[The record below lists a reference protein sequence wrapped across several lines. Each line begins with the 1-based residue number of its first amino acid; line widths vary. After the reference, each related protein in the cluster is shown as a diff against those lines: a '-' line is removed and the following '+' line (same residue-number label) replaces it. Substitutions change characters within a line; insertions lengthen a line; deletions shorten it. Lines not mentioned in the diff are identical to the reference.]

1 MNAACLPNL
10 RAHHADYIAFA
21 LPDSLTATM
30 AMILLFATLLAIAA
44 APLVLRAYGG
54 QVRRLMRLHQIAAP
68 PQAWHERLRR
78 SRVREEP
85 SELRPDHG
93 ASPSDLERAAQSR
106 RSVIKHATWIAYAAF
121 VVASPVILWAGGNVA
136 QGDVIGFYI
145 AVPVLAA
152 VPALVNVHPEGS
164 KKWIF
169 AALVVLGVVLSALDP
184 TSEEGGIG
192 RFRPGVC
199 GSALSGDRRPKAADG
214 RRGHD
219 RLAHTDAGGPPRRRL
234 VYAPDLLV
242 PQRSGGPGRVGAGK
256 RRRHDG
262 APGRCGVRLCGEQGA
277 SAAVVASRTWIRE
290 RHLARRGLGFIL
302 LALLH
307 AFTISVDGPLPKW
320 QIGIIAS
327 VWIGATLGVYGWVIH
342 RTATNGVRRSLL
354 LLRVFFKPEV
364 RALSR
369 HAAVALALHRTYL
382 RDRRPRPSPLERR
395 RVRTGEVSR
404 TSARSLPFRRD
415 RRPSAGRSSRQR
427 GRP

>member
-184 TSEEGGIG
+184 TSEESVH
-192 RFRPGVC
+192 RP
-199 GSALSGDRRPKAADG
+199 
-214 RRGHD
+214 
-219 RLAHTDAGGPPRRRL
+219 
-234 VYAPDLLV
+234 
-242 PQRSGGPGRVGAGK
+242 
-256 RRRHDG
+256 
-262 APGRCGVRLCGEQGA
+262 
-277 SAAVVASRTWIRE
+277 
-290 RHLARRGLGFIL
+290 F
-302 LALLH
+302 
-307 AFTISVDGPLPKW
+307 
-320 QIGIIAS
+320 
-327 VWIGATLGVYGWVIH
+327 
-342 RTATNGVRRSLL
+342 
-354 LLRVFFKPEV
+354 
-364 RALSR
+364 
-369 HAAVALALHRTYL
+369 
-382 RDRRPRPSPLERR
+382 
-395 RVRTGEVSR
+395 
-404 TSARSLPFRRD
+404 
-415 RRPSAGRSSRQR
+415 SSRCLWQR
-427 GRP
+427 FIW